1 MVYQELVLVPGRVM
15 ETMRSH
21 RILGMVF
28 LSLKDLLIWDMAEE
42 KDPRNDFKVSF
53 NFLVSV
59 FCFSLKKIIIIVISL
74 SLSDMV

>member
-1 MVYQELVLVPGRVM
+1 MYQELMLVPGRVM
-15 ETMRSH
+15 EKMRSH

-28 LSLKDLLIWDMAEE
+28 LSLKDLLIWDMTEE
-42 KDPRNDFKVSF
+42 TDSRNDFKISF

-74 SLSDMV
+74 SLSNMV